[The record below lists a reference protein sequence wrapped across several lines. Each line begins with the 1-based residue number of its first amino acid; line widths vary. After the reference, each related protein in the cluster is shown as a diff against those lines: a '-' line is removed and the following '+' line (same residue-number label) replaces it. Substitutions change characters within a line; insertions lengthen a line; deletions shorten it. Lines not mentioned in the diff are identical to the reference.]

1 MAFAQAPVERDLYM
15 EKPKGVQLDDT
26 KNTRDYVLCIIKNL
40 YGQRQA
46 GGVWYQYLAKG
57 LEEMGFI
64 KSKVDECIFY
74 DKSCLILIY
83 VDDSIIMGPIKTQ
96 VQEVIQRI
104 SEKFKIQEEGD
115 V

>member
-1 MAFAQAPVERDLYM
+1 
-15 EKPKGVQLDDT
+15 
-26 KNTRDYVLCIIKNL
+26 
-40 YGQRQA
+40 
-46 GGVWYQYLAKG
+46 
-57 LEEMGFI
+57 MGFI